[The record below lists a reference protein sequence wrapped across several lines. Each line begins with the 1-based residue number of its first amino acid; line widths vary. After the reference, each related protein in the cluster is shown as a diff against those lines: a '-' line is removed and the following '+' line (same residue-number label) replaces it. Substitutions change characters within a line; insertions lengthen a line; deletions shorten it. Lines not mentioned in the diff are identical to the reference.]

1 MEYKLRR
8 MAKSSANG
16 HLLNG
21 ERYARQ
27 MRICADILHRMD
39 NDQFYYDNA
48 EKRYP
53 NRDSIW
59 AKSISKHQKADQ
71 EYLGLMIGKYMRH
84 WWD

>member
-1 MEYKLRR
+1 